1 MDNKLSEF
9 KEFVKNNPSL
19 IKYVKNKT
27 MSWQD
32 FYELYV
38 LYEDKEDVFS
48 EYLKKE
54 NNEEIT
60 SKTSNNGGVRSFSD
74 ILNMAKNIDVDK
86 VQNGIT
92 SLQKAIS
99 LFGDLIIKKD
109 DNTENSYTPRPIYKS
124 FED

>member
-38 LYEDKEDVFS
+38 LYEDKEDVWS

-109 DNTENSYTPRPIYKS
+109 DDVGSSYTPRPIYKS